1 MFVVCYDI
9 MIWSLNYANID
20 LSSVR
25 QFEAIQSLPH
35 LRPHLRAAVFT
46 SQITTKSK
54 PPKAVK
60 PRSLSTDIWGK
71 ISRNYNKFQLS
82 SISSVFTGSCRHNVC
97 LIQGPPGTGKSSTIV
112 GLVSALLSGKAT
124 RPNQPQ
130 SGCLIH
136 APCDSST
143 QPVARNSI
151 LVCAPTNVAADSL
164 AWKIKQSAI
173 GTSGKVGDV
182 RVARFGSLPE
192 SRTSPMEKFLYD
204 INGKKIVCVH
214 CCVY

>member
-1 MFVVCYDI
+1 MLTFV
-9 MIWSLNYANID
+9 SL
-20 LSSVR
+20 VR

-35 LRPHLRAAVFT
+35 LKPHLRAAIFT
-46 SQITTKSK
+46 SQITTKTKS
-54 PPKAVK
+54 PKAVK
-60 PRSLSTDIWGK
+60 PRSLPTDIWSK
-71 ISRNYNKFQLS
+71 ISLNHNKFQLQS
-82 SISSVFTGSCRHNVC
+82 LSSVLTGSCRDNVC

-124 RPNQPQ
+124 HPNQPQ

-143 QPVARNSI
+143 KPTSRNRI

-173 GTSGKVGDV
+173 GTSGNIGDFNV
-182 RVARFGSLPE
+182 SRFGSLPE

-204 INGKKIVCVH
+204 INGKKIVCLH
-214 CCVY
+214 CRVYC

>member
-71 ISRNYNKFQLS
+71 ISRNYNKFQIS
-82 SISSVFTGSCRHNVC
+82 SIS
-97 LIQGPPGTGKSSTIV
+97 QE
-112 GLVSALLSGKAT
+112 
-124 RPNQPQ
+124 
-130 SGCLIH
+130 
-136 APCDSST
+136 
-143 QPVARNSI
+143 
-151 LVCAPTNVAADSL
+151 SL
-164 AWKIKQSAI
+164 
-173 GTSGKVGDV
+173 
-182 RVARFGSLPE
+182 R
-192 SRTSPMEKFLYD
+192 
-204 INGKKIVCVH
+204 
-214 CCVY
+214 